1 MLSLFV
7 AMANRLSVQSRG
19 SSKKIAAKRN
29 SRKKAQK
36 NAKKAEMQWWTDSGN
51 RGDGGSLP
59 M

>member
-1 MLSLFV
+1 
-7 AMANRLSVQSRG
+7 MAIPNRSSVECRAR
-19 SSKKIAAKRN
+19 KIAAKRN

-36 NAKKAEMQWWTDSGN
+36 NAKKAEMQRRTDSGN